1 MIDGIWR
8 RASLCWQWR
17 SFDSADG
24 RGRKQPTLVGMV
36 KSMLYGSNVTPPT
49 AITLLLYT
57 ILVLTMFLL
66 PPSSNRGHNIIVND
80 GKKSIVFTLH
90 VGPYARISTGPSKIC
105 SFIHPPDGLSKN
117 QHLTTLLRHG
127 YGGLDGRRTRFKCR
141 PHPDPTRLPKLRRE
155 DHNHTI
161 ERRMTPSTLK

>member
-1 MIDGIWR
+1 MALIRFCRRPRPEATNPRRHGKVDVVRQQCHTTDGYY
-8 RASLCWQWR
+8 
-17 SFDSADG
+17 F
-24 RGRKQPTLVGMV
+24 
-36 KSMLYGSNVTPPT
+36 
-49 AITLLLYT
+49 ITLYYSCSYHVSPST
-57 ILVLTMFLL
+57 IQQQR
-66 PPSSNRGHNIIVND
+66 SQHHRQRRQ
-80 GKKSIVFTLH
+80 KSIVFTLH